1 MNIKEVVVDEEIAGG
16 DEIKIIIKIVG
27 WYYKYIIIC
36 KIFYRILWDESIF

>member
-1 MNIKEVVVDEEIAGG
+1 MNIKEVVVEEEIADDDG
-16 DEIKIIIKIVG
+16 IKIIIKIVG